1 MSPQLKIVAWIA
13 LAVVV
18 CAIPFI
24 FSNPYSLSVVILVLL
39 YAYLAYSWNL
49 IGGFGG
55 QLSLGHA
62 AWFGIG
68 AYTSTVLFID
78 FGVTP
83 WLGMFAG
90 AAIAGGLAVI
100 VGIPCFRLRGAYFA
114 LATIATAMVLRIIVE
129 NTHGLLGGPRGL
141 EVTLMR
147 DAPLLFQ
154 HTRKEF
160 YYVVAIAF
168 VAIAYLINRAVL
180 NSRFGA
186 YLTAIRNDQEA
197 ALALGVDVRR
207 YKLVAYVLSAAMTAI
222 GGTFYAQF
230 VLFISPE
237 KVFGVAMSVQIAVI
251 CIIGGRGT
259 LWGPVLGA
267 MLLLLGEE
275 AARRFTGGI
284 VGADMLLYGL
294 LLMIVIAFEPR
305 GIVAI
310 LQRTA
315 ARIARSNKETG
326 LEHRDGAA

>member
-1 MSPQLKIVAWIA
+1 MMDPRKTAGLVAIG
-13 LAVVV
+13 LVVV
-18 CAIPFI
+18 AVPFV
-24 FSNPYSLSVVILVLL
+24 FTNPYTLSIAVLTLL
-39 YAYLAYSWNL
+39 YAYLALSWNV
-49 IGGFGG
+49 IGGIGG

-68 AYTSTVLFID
+68 AYTSTVLFVN

-83 WLGMFAG
+83 WIGMFVGAG
-90 AAIAGGLAVI
+90 VAAVI
-100 VGIPCFRLRGAYFA
+100 AAVIGLPCFRLRGAYFA
-114 LATIATAMVLRIIVE
+114 LATIAATMVLRIIVE

-154 HTRKEF
+154 STNKQF
-160 YYVVAIAF
+160 YYAVALALVVAAL
-168 VAIAYLINRAVL
+168 LINHAILR
-180 NSRFGA
+180 SRFGA

-197 ALALGVDVRR
+197 ALALGVDTQR
-207 YKLVAYVLSAAMTAI
+207 YKLLAFVISAAMTAI

-267 MLLLLGEE
+267 VLLLVGEE
-275 AARRFTGGI
+275 AARRVTGDM

-294 LLMIVIAFEPR
+294 LLMVVIAVEPR
-305 GIVAI
+305 GVVAI
-310 LQRTA
+310 LKRIS
-315 ARIARSNKETG
+315 ARLPGN
-326 LEHRDGAA
+326 GAANRMEGKNGAA